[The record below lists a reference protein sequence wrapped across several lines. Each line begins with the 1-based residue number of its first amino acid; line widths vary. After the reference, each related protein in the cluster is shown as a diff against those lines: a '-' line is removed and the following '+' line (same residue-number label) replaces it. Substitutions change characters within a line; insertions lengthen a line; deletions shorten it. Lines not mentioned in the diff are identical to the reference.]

1 MNLILHKMNTSIG
14 EPIEYRL
21 YSGDKPIL
29 INDFLHQKI
38 EINWSGNIFCQKCA
52 KKTKRSFGQGF
63 CYPCFIS
70 APEASPCII
79 KPELCQAHL
88 GIGRD
93 IEFEQKHHN
102 QPHFVYLAA
111 TDKVKVGVTRN
122 TQVPTRWI
130 DQGANKAII
139 IAETPNRYLAGVT
152 EVALK
157 SFYSDKTNWRSMLK
171 NLQDHSIDLE
181 EEKWKCHD
189 LLPADLQQ
197 YFVENDDIV
206 ELHYPVSHYPEKI
219 TSLNLEKQE
228 SISGILTGIKGQYL
242 MFDEQFVFNVRRHT
256 SFEIEMITNG

>member
-1 MNLILHKMNTSIG
+1 M
-14 EPIEYRL
+14 
-21 YSGDKPIL
+21 
-29 INDFLHQKI
+29 
-38 EINWSGNIFCQKCA
+38 
-52 KKTKRSFGQGF
+52 
-63 CYPCFIS
+63 
-70 APEASPCII
+70 
-79 KPELCQAHL
+79 
-88 GIGRD
+88 
-93 IEFEQKHHN
+93 
-102 QPHFVYLAA
+102 
-111 TDKVKVGVTRN
+111 GVTRD

-206 ELHYPVSHYPEKI
+206 ELHYPVNNFPEKI
-219 TSLNLEKQE
+219 TSLNLEKQDR
-228 SISGILTGIKGQYL
+228 ITGVLTGIKGQYL

-256 SFEIEMITNG
+256 SFEIEMNTNG